1 MTDKEETTPSTTAST
16 NDGLKQSI
24 ETQQQEQNE
33 QQPVSQTAQQEQG
46 GEQQSGQAQ
55 QQEQSGEQQS
65 SQAQQQEQ
73 EQGGKQQSGQA
84 QQQEQGGEQ
93 QSGQAQQ
100 QGQSG
105 EQQSSQAQQQEQGG
119 EQQSGQAQQQEQGG
133 EQQSDEP
140 KPLDEMTF
148 WDHLEALRWMLVRVF
163 SALGIFIIGGFAFIP
178 WIFEHV
184 IMAPIDNQFFLYRWL
199 AKMSEQVAIMPD
211 DLTRP
216 FHVSIINIR
225 LSSQFFLHMSLSF
238 WLALLITFPYLVYE
252 VWKFICPALYENER
266 KSMRFTFV
274 FGTVMFFIGCV
285 VGYSVVFPLTLRF
298 LYNYQLSASIS
309 NQLSL
314 DSYMDNFLML
324 VFMMGI
330 VFELPLV
337 SMLLGKIGILHRGF
351 FSTYRSHAVVAL
363 LVVAAFI
370 TPSSDPFTL
379 MAVFIPIYI
388 LWELSAFL
396 VKPAP
401 KDD

>member
-16 NDGLKQSI
+16 NDSLKQSI
-24 ETQQQEQNE
+24 EAQQQEQSE
-33 QQPVSQTAQQEQG
+33 QQPVSQTAQQEQ
-46 GEQQSGQAQ
+46 
-55 QQEQSGEQQS
+55 SGE
-65 SQAQQQEQ
+65 
-73 EQGGKQQSGQA
+73 QQSGQA

-93 QSGQAQQ
+93 QSSQAQQ
-100 QGQSG
+100 QEQNG
-105 EQQSSQAQQQEQGG
+105 EQQSSQAQQQEQGDEQQSGQAQQQEQGG

>member
-16 NDGLKQSI
+16 NDGL
-24 ETQQQEQNE
+24 N
-33 QQPVSQTAQQEQG
+33 
-46 GEQQSGQAQ
+46 QSGEAQ
-55 QQEQSGEQQS
+55 QQEQSRDKAE
-65 SQAQQQEQ
+65 
-73 EQGGKQQSGQA
+73 
-84 QQQEQGGEQ
+84 
-93 QSGQAQQ
+93 Q

-105 EQQSSQAQQQEQGG
+105 EQQSYDAQQQEQSRDQA
-119 EQQSGQAQQQEQGG
+119 EQQGQSDDQQSYEAQQQGQGS
-133 EQQSDEP
+133 EQQGDEP
-140 KPLDEMTF
+140 EPLDEMTF

-199 AKMSEQVAIMPD
+199 AKMSETVAIMPD

-337 SMLLGKIGILHRGF
+337 SMLLGKVGILHRGF
-351 FSTYRSHAVVAL
+351 FSAYRRHAVVAL
-363 LVVAAFI
+363 LVVSAFI

-379 MAVFIPIYI
+379 MAVFTPIYI

>member
-16 NDGLKQSI
+16 NDGLKQNI
-24 ETQQQEQNE
+24 ETQQQEQNGEQQSGEAQQQEQSE

-55 QQEQSGEQQS
+55 QQG
-65 SQAQQQEQ
+65 
-73 EQGGKQQSGQA
+73 
-84 QQQEQGGEQ
+84 QGGEQ
-93 QSGQAQQ
+93 QSSEAQQ
-100 QGQSG
+100 
-105 EQQSSQAQQQEQGG
+105 
-119 EQQSGQAQQQEQGG
+119 QGG

-351 FSTYRSHAVVAL
+351 FSAYRSHAVVAL

>member
-16 NDGLKQSI
+16 NDGLKQNI
-24 ETQQQEQNE
+24 EAQQQELSGDQAE
-33 QQPVSQTAQQEQG
+33 QQGQSD
-46 GEQQSGQAQ
+46 EQQSYEAQ
-55 QQEQSGEQQS
+55 QQEQSGDQAEQQEQSSEQQS
-65 SQAQQQEQ
+65 YEAQQQEQ
-73 EQGGKQQSGQA
+73 SRDQA
-84 QQQEQGGEQ
+84 EQ
-93 QSGQAQQ
+93 QG
-100 QGQSG
+100 
-105 EQQSSQAQQQEQGG
+105 
-119 EQQSGQAQQQEQGG
+119 
-133 EQQSDEP
+133 DEP
-140 KPLDEMTF
+140 EPLDEMTF

-199 AKMSEQVAIMPD
+199 AKMSETVAIMPD

-337 SMLLGKIGILHRGF
+337 SMLLGKVGILHRGF
-351 FSTYRSHAVVAL
+351 FSTYRRHAVVAL
-363 LVVAAFI
+363 LVVSAFI

-379 MAVFIPIYI
+379 MAVFTPIYI

>member
-16 NDGLKQSI
+16 NDGLKHSGEAQL
-24 ETQQQEQNE
+24 QEQSE
-33 QQPVSQTAQQEQG
+33 QKPVSQAE
-46 GEQQSGQAQ
+46 
-55 QQEQSGEQQS
+55 QQEQS
-65 SQAQQQEQ
+65 
-73 EQGGKQQSGQA
+73 
-84 QQQEQGGEQ
+84 GEQ

-100 QGQSG
+100 QGQS
-105 EQQSSQAQQQEQGG
+105 EQQPSSQAEQQEQSG
-119 EQQSGQAQQQEQGG
+119 EQQSGQAQQQGQSNEQPSGQA
-133 EQQSDEP
+133 EQQGDEP
-140 KPLDEMTF
+140 EPLDEMTF

>member
-24 ETQQQEQNE
+24 EAQQQEQNE

-46 GEQQSGQAQ
+46 D
-55 QQEQSGEQQS
+55 
-65 SQAQQQEQ
+65 
-73 EQGGKQQSGQA
+73 
-84 QQQEQGGEQ
+84 EQ

-100 QGQSG
+100 QGQG
-105 EQQSSQAQQQEQGG
+105 DEQPSSQAQ
-119 EQQSGQAQQQEQGG
+119 QGG

-140 KPLDEMTF
+140 EPLNEMTF

-351 FSTYRSHAVVAL
+351 FSAYRSHAVVAL

-396 VKPAP
+396 VKPTP

>member
-1 MTDKEETTPSTTAST
+1 MTDKEETTPSTTASA
-16 NDGLKQSI
+16 NDGL
-24 ETQQQEQNE
+24 
-33 QQPVSQTAQQEQG
+33 
-46 GEQQSGQAQ
+46 QQSGEAQ
-55 QQEQSGEQQS
+55 QQGQSGDQAEQQGQS
-65 SQAQQQEQ
+65 SQAQQQGQSEQ
-73 EQGGKQQSGQA
+73 QPSRAAEQQKQSGEQPSSQA
-84 QQQEQGGEQ
+84 E
-93 QSGQAQQ
+93 Q
-100 QGQSG
+100 QGQS
-105 EQQSSQAQQQEQGG
+105 EQQPSRAA
-119 EQQSGQAQQQEQGG
+119 EQQG
-133 EQQSDEP
+133 DEP
-140 KPLDEMTF
+140 EPLEEMTF

-199 AKMSEQVAIMPD
+199 AKMSETVAIMPD

-337 SMLLGKIGILHRGF
+337 SMLLGKVGILHRGF
-351 FSTYRSHAVVAL
+351 FSTYRRHAVVAL
-363 LVVAAFI
+363 LVVSAFI

-379 MAVFIPIYI
+379 MTVFTPIYI

>member
-16 NDGLKQSI
+16 NDGLKQNI
-24 ETQQQEQNE
+24 EAQQQSE

-46 GEQQSGQAQ
+46 GEQQSGQAK
-55 QQEQSGEQQS
+55 QQEQS
-65 SQAQQQEQ
+65 
-73 EQGGKQQSGQA
+73 
-84 QQQEQGGEQ
+84 GEQ

-100 QGQSG
+100 QGQNG

-119 EQQSGQAQQQEQGG
+119 EQQSSQAQQQEQNGEQQSSQAQQQEQNG

-140 KPLDEMTF
+140 EPLNEMTF

>member
-16 NDGLKQSI
+16 NDGLKQNI
-24 ETQQQEQNE
+24 EAQQQGQSGDQAE
-33 QQPVSQTAQQEQG
+33 QQGQSD
-46 GEQQSGQAQ
+46 EQQSYEAQQQGQGGDQAE

-65 SQAQQQEQ
+65 YEAQQQEQ
-73 EQGGKQQSGQA
+73 SRDQA
-84 QQQEQGGEQ
+84 EQ
-93 QSGQAQQ
+93 QG
-100 QGQSG
+100 
-105 EQQSSQAQQQEQGG
+105 
-119 EQQSGQAQQQEQGG
+119 
-133 EQQSDEP
+133 DEP
-140 KPLDEMTF
+140 EPLDEMTF

-199 AKMSEQVAIMPD
+199 AKMSETVAIMPD

-337 SMLLGKIGILHRGF
+337 SMLLGKVGILHRGF
-351 FSTYRSHAVVAL
+351 FSAYRRHAVVAL
-363 LVVAAFI
+363 LVVSAFI

-379 MAVFIPIYI
+379 MAVFTPIYI

>member
-24 ETQQQEQNE
+24 ETQQQGQNGEQQSGEAQQQEQSE

-46 GEQQSGQAQ
+46 GEQQS
-55 QQEQSGEQQS
+55 
-65 SQAQQQEQ
+65 SQAQQ
-73 EQGGKQQSGQA
+73 
-84 QQQEQGGEQ
+84 
-93 QSGQAQQ
+93 
-100 QGQSG
+100 
-105 EQQSSQAQQQEQGG
+105 
-119 EQQSGQAQQQEQGG
+119 QGG

-351 FSTYRSHAVVAL
+351 FSAYRSHAIVAL

>member
-1 MTDKEETTPSTTAST
+1 MTDKEEITPSTTAST

-24 ETQQQEQNE
+24 EAQQQEQGE
-33 QQPVSQTAQQEQG
+33 QQPVSQTAQQEQ
-46 GEQQSGQAQ
+46 
-55 QQEQSGEQQS
+55 SGE
-65 SQAQQQEQ
+65 
-73 EQGGKQQSGQA
+73 QQSGQA

-93 QSGQAQQ
+93 QSG
-100 QGQSG
+100 
-105 EQQSSQAQQQEQGG
+105 E
-119 EQQSGQAQQQEQGG
+119 AQQQEQGG

-330 VFELPLV
+330 IFELPLV
-337 SMLLGKIGILHRGF
+337 SMFLGKVGLLNRSF
-351 FSTYRSHAVVAL
+351 FREYRRHAIVAL
-363 LVVAAFI
+363 LVVSAFI

-396 VKPAP
+396 VKPAQ
-401 KDD
+401 KDISDD

>member
-16 NDGLKQSI
+16 NDGLKHSI
-24 ETQQQEQNE
+24 EAQQQEQSGE
-33 QQPVSQTAQQEQG
+33 QQSGEAKQQGQGGEQQSDQAQQQEQGGEQQSSKAQQQEQG

-55 QQEQSGEQQS
+55 QQEQGGEQQS
-65 SQAQQQEQ
+65 GE
-73 EQGGKQQSGQA
+73 A

-105 EQQSSQAQQQEQGG
+105 EQQSSK
-119 EQQSGQAQQQEQGG
+119 
-133 EQQSDEP
+133 P

-396 VKPAP
+396 VKPTP

>member
-24 ETQQQEQNE
+24 E
-33 QQPVSQTAQQEQG
+33 
-46 GEQQSGQAQ
+46 AQ

-65 SQAQQQEQ
+65 GEAQQQG
-73 EQGGKQQSGQA
+73 QGGEQQSDQA

-93 QSGQAQQ
+93 QS
-100 QGQSG
+100 SK
-105 EQQSSQAQQQEQGG
+105 AQQQEQGG

-133 EQQSDEP
+133 EQQSGEAQQQEQGGEQQSGQAQQQGQGGELQSDEP

-337 SMLLGKIGILHRGF
+337 SMLFGKIGILHRGF

>member
-16 NDGLKQSI
+16 NDGLQQSG
-24 ETQQQEQNE
+24 ETQQQEQ
-33 QQPVSQTAQQEQG
+33 S
-46 GEQQSGQAQ
+46 EQQSYDAQ
-55 QQEQSGEQQS
+55 QQEQSGDQAEQQGQSDEQQS
-65 SQAQQQEQ
+65 YEAQQQEQ
-73 EQGGKQQSGQA
+73 SRDQA
-84 QQQEQGGEQ
+84 EQ
-93 QSGQAQQ
+93 QG
-100 QGQSG
+100 
-105 EQQSSQAQQQEQGG
+105 
-119 EQQSGQAQQQEQGG
+119 
-133 EQQSDEP
+133 DEP
-140 KPLDEMTF
+140 EPLDEMTF

-199 AKMSEQVAIMPD
+199 AKMSETVAIMPD

-337 SMLLGKIGILHRGF
+337 SMLLGKVGILHRGF
-351 FSTYRSHAVVAL
+351 FSAYRRHAVVAL
-363 LVVAAFI
+363 LVVSAFI

-379 MAVFIPIYI
+379 MAVFTPIYI

>member
-16 NDGLKQSI
+16 NDGLEQNI
-24 ETQQQEQNE
+24 EAQQQEQNE

-55 QQEQSGEQQS
+55 Q
-65 SQAQQQEQ
+65 
-73 EQGGKQQSGQA
+73 
-84 QQQEQGGEQ
+84 GGEQ
-93 QSGQAQQ
+93 QSG
-100 QGQSG
+100 
-105 EQQSSQAQQQEQGG
+105 
-119 EQQSGQAQQQEQGG
+119 
-133 EQQSDEP
+133 EP
-140 KPLDEMTF
+140 EPLNEMTF
-148 WDHLEALRWMLVRVF
+148 WDHLDALRWMLVRVF

-351 FSTYRSHAVVAL
+351 FSAYRSHAIVAL

>member
-24 ETQQQEQNE
+24 EAQQQEQSE
-33 QQPVSQTAQQEQG
+33 QQPVSQTAQHGQDC
-46 GEQQSGQAQ
+46 EQQSGQAELQ
-55 QQEQSGEQQS
+55 GQGGEQPS
-65 SQAQQQEQ
+65 SQAQQQVQ
-73 EQGGKQQSGQA
+73 D
-84 QQQEQGGEQ
+84 GEQ
-93 QSGQAQQ
+93 QSG
-100 QGQSG
+100 
-105 EQQSSQAQQQEQGG
+105 
-119 EQQSGQAQQQEQGG
+119 
-133 EQQSDEP
+133 EP
-140 KPLDEMTF
+140 EPLDEMTF

-266 KSMRFTFV
+266 KSMRFTFA

-351 FSTYRSHAVVAL
+351 FSAYRSHAVVAL

>member
-1 MTDKEETTPSTTAST
+1 
-16 NDGLKQSI
+16 
-24 ETQQQEQNE
+24 
-33 QQPVSQTAQQEQG
+33 
-46 GEQQSGQAQ
+46 
-55 QQEQSGEQQS
+55 
-65 SQAQQQEQ
+65 
-73 EQGGKQQSGQA
+73 
-84 QQQEQGGEQ
+84 
-93 QSGQAQQ
+93 
-100 QGQSG
+100 
-105 EQQSSQAQQQEQGG
+105 
-119 EQQSGQAQQQEQGG
+119 
-133 EQQSDEP
+133 
-140 KPLDEMTF
+140 MTF

-379 MAVFIPIYI
+379 MAVFTPIYI

>member
-16 NDGLKQSI
+16 NDGLKQNI
-24 ETQQQEQNE
+24 E
-33 QQPVSQTAQQEQG
+33 
-46 GEQQSGQAQ
+46 AQ

-65 SQAQQQEQ
+65 GEAQQQGQGGEQQSDQAQQQEQ
-73 EQGGKQQSGQA
+73 NGEQQSSQT

-93 QSGQAQQ
+93 QS
-100 QGQSG
+100 
-105 EQQSSQAQQQEQGG
+105 SQAQQQ
-119 EQQSGQAQQQEQGG
+119 QGG

>member
-24 ETQQQEQNE
+24 EAQEQSE
-33 QQPVSQTAQQEQG
+33 QQPVSQTAQQEQN
-46 GEQQSGQAQ
+46 GEQQSG
-55 QQEQSGEQQS
+55 
-65 SQAQQQEQ
+65 QAQQQEQ
-73 EQGGKQQSGQA
+73 EQGGKQQS
-84 QQQEQGGEQ
+84 
-93 QSGQAQQ
+93 
-100 QGQSG
+100 
-105 EQQSSQAQQQEQGG
+105 SQAQQQEQD
-119 EQQSGQAQQQEQGG
+119 G

-140 KPLDEMTF
+140 EPLNEMTF

>member
-1 MTDKEETTPSTTAST
+1 MTDKEETTPSMTAST

-24 ETQQQEQNE
+24 ETQQQEQSGE
-33 QQPVSQTAQQEQG
+33 QQSGEAKQQGQG
-46 GEQQSGQAQ
+46 GEQQSDQAQ
-55 QQEQSGEQQS
+55 QQEQNGEQQS
-65 SQAQQQEQ
+65 SKTQQQEQ
-73 EQGGKQQSGQA
+73 NGEQQSGQA

-100 QGQSG
+100 QEQGG
-105 EQQSSQAQQQEQGG
+105 EQQSGQTQQQEQGD

>member
-24 ETQQQEQNE
+24 ETQQQGQNGEQQSGEAQQQEQSE

-46 GEQQSGQAQ
+46 GEQQS
-55 QQEQSGEQQS
+55 
-65 SQAQQQEQ
+65 SQAQQ
-73 EQGGKQQSGQA
+73 
-84 QQQEQGGEQ
+84 
-93 QSGQAQQ
+93 
-100 QGQSG
+100 
-105 EQQSSQAQQQEQGG
+105 
-119 EQQSGQAQQQEQGG
+119 QGG

-351 FSTYRSHAVVAL
+351 FSAYRSHAVVAL

>member
-1 MTDKEETTPSTTAST
+1 MTDKEETTPSTTVST
-16 NDGLKQSI
+16 NDGLNQSG
-24 ETQQQEQNE
+24 EAQLQGQSGDQAE
-33 QQPVSQTAQQEQG
+33 QQGQSD
-46 GEQQSGQAQ
+46 EQQSYEAQQQGQGGDQAE

-65 SQAQQQEQ
+65 YEAQQQEQ
-73 EQGGKQQSGQA
+73 SRDQA
-84 QQQEQGGEQ
+84 EQ
-93 QSGQAQQ
+93 QG
-100 QGQSG
+100 
-105 EQQSSQAQQQEQGG
+105 
-119 EQQSGQAQQQEQGG
+119 
-133 EQQSDEP
+133 DEP
-140 KPLDEMTF
+140 EPLDEMTF

-199 AKMSEQVAIMPD
+199 AKMSETVAIMPD

-337 SMLLGKIGILHRGF
+337 SMLLGKVGILHRGF
-351 FSTYRSHAVVAL
+351 FSTYRRHAVVAL
-363 LVVAAFI
+363 LVVSAFI

-379 MAVFIPIYI
+379 MAVFTPIYI

>member
-24 ETQQQEQNE
+24 EAQQQEQSE

-55 QQEQSGEQQS
+55 QQEQ
-65 SQAQQQEQ
+65 
-73 EQGGKQQSGQA
+73 
-84 QQQEQGGEQ
+84 GGEQ

-100 QGQSG
+100 QEQNGEQQSSQAQQQGQDG

-119 EQQSGQAQQQEQGG
+119 EQQSGQAQQGG

-140 KPLDEMTF
+140 EPLDEMTF

-337 SMLLGKIGILHRGF
+337 AMLLGKIGILHRGF
-351 FSTYRSHAVVAL
+351 FSAYRSHAVVAL

>member
-16 NDGLKQSI
+16 NDGLEQNI
-24 ETQQQEQNE
+24 EAQQQEQSE

-55 QQEQSGEQQS
+55 QQEQ
-65 SQAQQQEQ
+65 
-73 EQGGKQQSGQA
+73 
-84 QQQEQGGEQ
+84 GGEQ
-93 QSGQAQQ
+93 QSGQAQKQ
-100 QGQSG
+100 EQEQGG
-105 EQQSSQAQQQEQGG
+105 EQQSSQAQQQEQGD
-119 EQQSGQAQQQEQGG
+119 EQQSGQAQKQEQGG

-140 KPLDEMTF
+140 DPLDEMTF

>member
-16 NDGLKQSI
+16 NDGLKQNI
-24 ETQQQEQNE
+24 EAQQQEK
-33 QQPVSQTAQQEQG
+33 S
-46 GEQQSGQAQ
+46 EQQSYDAQ
-55 QQEQSGEQQS
+55 QQEQSGDQAEQQEQSDEQQS
-65 SQAQQQEQ
+65 YEAQQQEQ
-73 EQGGKQQSGQA
+73 SREQQQDQSGDQA
-84 QQQEQGGEQ
+84 EQQGGEA
-93 QSGQAQQ
+93 GAL
-100 QGQSG
+100 
-105 EQQSSQAQQQEQGG
+105 E
-119 EQQSGQAQQQEQGG
+119 
-133 EQQSDEP
+133 
-140 KPLDEMTF
+140 EMTF

-199 AKMSEQVAIMPD
+199 AKMSETVAIMPD

-285 VGYSVVFPLTLRF
+285 VGYIVVFPLTLRF

-337 SMLLGKIGILHRGF
+337 SMLLGKVGILHRGF
-351 FSTYRSHAVVAL
+351 FSAYRRHAVVAL
-363 LVVAAFI
+363 LVVSAFI

-379 MAVFIPIYI
+379 MAVFTPIYI

>member
-16 NDGLKQSI
+16 NDGLKQNI
-24 ETQQQEQNE
+24 EAQQQEQSGEQQSDQAQQQEQNGEQQSSKTQQQEQN
-33 QQPVSQTAQQEQG
+33 

-55 QQEQSGEQQS
+55 QQEQN
-65 SQAQQQEQ
+65 
-73 EQGGKQQSGQA
+73 
-84 QQQEQGGEQ
+84 GEQ

-100 QGQSG
+100 QGQDG

-119 EQQSGQAQQQEQGG
+119 EQQSGQAQQQGQGG
-133 EQQSDEP
+133 ELQSDEP

-148 WDHLEALRWMLVRVF
+148 GDHLEALRWMLVRVF

>member
-24 ETQQQEQNE
+24 EAQEQSE
-33 QQPVSQTAQQEQG
+33 QQPVSQTAQQGQG
-46 GEQQSGQAQ
+46 GE
-55 QQEQSGEQQS
+55 
-65 SQAQQQEQ
+65 
-73 EQGGKQQSGQA
+73 QQSGQA

-93 QSGQAQQ
+93 QS
-100 QGQSG
+100 
-105 EQQSSQAQQQEQGG
+105 SQAQQQ
-119 EQQSGQAQQQEQGG
+119 QGG

>member
-16 NDGLKQSI
+16 NDGLQQRGEAQLQGQS
-24 ETQQQEQNE
+24 
-33 QQPVSQTAQQEQG
+33 
-46 GEQQSGQAQ
+46 GEQPSSQAE
-55 QQEQSGEQQS
+55 QQEQSGEQPS
-65 SQAQQQEQ
+65 SQAE
-73 EQGGKQQSGQA
+73 
-84 QQQEQGGEQ
+84 
-93 QSGQAQQ
+93 Q

-105 EQQSSQAQQQEQGG
+105 EQPSSQAAKQSG
-119 EQQSGQAQQQEQGG
+119 EQPSSQA
-133 EQQSDEP
+133 EQQGDEP
-140 KPLDEMTF
+140 EPLDEMTF

-337 SMLLGKIGILHRGF
+337 SMLLGKVGILHRGF
-351 FSTYRSHAVVAL
+351 FSTYRRHAVVAL
-363 LVVAAFI
+363 LVVSAFI

-379 MAVFIPIYI
+379 MAVFTPIYI

>member
-24 ETQQQEQNE
+24 EAQQQEQNGEQQSGEAQQQEQSE

-55 QQEQSGEQQS
+55 QQ
-65 SQAQQQEQ
+65 
-73 EQGGKQQSGQA
+73 GQN
-84 QQQEQGGEQ
+84 
-93 QSGQAQQ
+93 
-100 QGQSG
+100 
-105 EQQSSQAQQQEQGG
+105 G

-133 EQQSDEP
+133 EQHSGQAQQHVQGGEQQSSEAQQQGQSGEQQSDEP
-140 KPLDEMTF
+140 EPLNEMTF

>member
-24 ETQQQEQNE
+24 EAQQQEQNGEQQSGEAQQQEQSE

-55 QQEQSGEQQS
+55 QQGQNGE
-65 SQAQQQEQ
+65 
-73 EQGGKQQSGQA
+73 QQSGQA
-84 QQQEQGGEQ
+84 LQQEQGGEQ

-100 QGQSG
+100 HVQGGEQQSSEAQQQGQSG
-105 EQQSSQAQQQEQGG
+105 EQQS
-119 EQQSGQAQQQEQGG
+119 
-133 EQQSDEP
+133 DEP
-140 KPLDEMTF
+140 EPLNEMTF